1 MIAALVCASAS
12 NAITDNAITD
22 NAITDNAITDI
33 ASGLLEALQSS
44 NSYSSA
50 AREWT
55 RTQG

>member
-22 NAITDNAITDI
+22 NA
-33 ASGLLEALQSS
+33 SGLLEALQSS

-50 AREWT
+50 AARMDTNARLTKEVH
-55 RTQG
+55 R